1 MWGVGIWY
9 IFVWDKSV
17 GIMSFLD
24 MTEWKRLCE
33 IRDEGMKSIKLD
45 IRVWVMILSGDI
57 WFYKIYVSDI
67 RVIDIWVHAM

>member
-17 GIMSFLD
+17 GIMSVLD
-24 MTEWKRLCE
+24 MTEWKDCVRYE
-33 IRDEGMKSIKLD
+33 MRVWKSIKLD
-45 IRVWVMILSGDI
+45 IRVWVVILSGDI

-67 RVIDIWVHAM
+67 RAIDIWVHAM

>member
-17 GIMSFLD
+17 GNMSVLD

-57 WFYKIYVSDI
+57 GFYEIYVSDI
-67 RVIDIWVHAM
+67 RAIDIWVHAM

>member
-1 MWGVGIWY
+1 MSVYDTYLYEIK
-9 IFVWDKSV
+9 VWELWV
-17 GIMSFLD
+17 FLD

-67 RVIDIWVHAM
+67 RAIDIWVHVM